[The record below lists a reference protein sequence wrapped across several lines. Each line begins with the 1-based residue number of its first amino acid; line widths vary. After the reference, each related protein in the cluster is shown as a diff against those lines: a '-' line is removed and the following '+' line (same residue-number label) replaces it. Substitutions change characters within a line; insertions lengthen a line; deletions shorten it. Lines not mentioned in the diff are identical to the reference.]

1 MATQDYLRRKV
12 HVKESSVTDVN
23 DLIQRVQQEKKKE
36 KRKSIIYV
44 AAAVSAIA
52 ISGLIIT
59 LWYFKN

>member
-12 HVKESSVTDVN
+12 HVTESSVTDAN
-23 DLIQRVQQEKKKE
+23 HLIQRVHQERKKE
-36 KRKSIIYV
+36 KRKNIIYA

>member
-23 DLIQRVQQEKKKE
+23 DLIQRVRQEKKKE

-59 LWYFKN
+59 L